1 METTTIII
9 LIGAIVPTLAI
20 FACAGAWFTKL
31 AGRRVQDNT
40 KRIDVLT
47 LWISH
52 SEKYAHSSSPVS
64 LTDDGVTLLKESG
77 AAGYIEKNKESLLKQ
92 FKRITE
98 PYDIQRKA
106 GEVMFEELVHDK
118 NIKDFVFRKGKNMLD
133 VAGVAGIAL
142 RDAVLKE
149 KGIDIEQYK
158 DKD

>member
-9 LIGAIVPTLAI
+9 LIGAIVPTAAI
-20 FACAGAWFTKL
+20 LMGAGALFTKL
-31 AGRRVQDNT
+31 AGRVKDNT
-40 KRIDVLT
+40 KRIDVLS
-47 LWISH
+47 LWISRI
-52 SEKYAHSSSPVS
+52 EKYAHTRSPVS

-77 AAGYIEKNKESLLKQ
+77 AEGYIEKNKENLLKQ

-106 GEVMFEELVHDK
+106 GEVMFEELVNDK